1 MESAEPDTIDLLVAA
16 CDDIQRMDDTMDV
29 GDLAREAADQ
39 MREADD
45 SIGGLKRINESL
57 VRELGEANAR
67 IHRLEIEARDARLAL
82 AVAETRVKMLE
93 WYEKRYNG
101 ADGTFWTEREAE
113 REAEQQAR
121 RDGGAA

>member
-29 GDLAREAADQ
+29 GDLAHEVADQ
-39 MREADD
+39 MSEADD

-57 VRELGEANAR
+57 IRELGEANAK

-82 AVAETRVKMLE
+82 AVAETRIKMLE
-93 WYEKRYNG
+93 WYEERYNG
-101 ADGTFWTEREAE
+101 ADGTHWTEREAE